1 MTTSAVRQIKELE
14 SLEKRLQ
21 TQIRG
26 TMAKKQRLNEDHEKV
41 LENNQDSRN
50 GFDDFFSLEKK
61 SSNVEKKQKKT
72 LIELIVNGEYNFYIS
87 QFFYDM
93 LFKHQTE
100 ALQWLLSQH
109 VMRKGSIL
117 ADEMGLGK
125 TISAIS
131 LMSTLYTTHWETLS
145 EHESFGGG

>member
-1 MTTSAVRQIKELE
+1 VLANQ
-14 SLEKRLQ
+14 
-21 TQIRG
+21 
-26 TMAKKQRLNEDHEKV
+26 EDG
-41 LENNQDSRN
+41 R

-61 SSNVEKKQKKT
+61 NSNVESKQKKT
-72 LIELIVNGEYNFYIS
+72 LIELTVNGEFNFYIS
-87 QFFYDM
+87 QFFYEM

-131 LMSTLYTTHWETLS
+131 LMSTLYSTHW
-145 EHESFGGG
+145 